1 MHLIITVY
9 GGHMDGAKTFSPKC
23 QYHDTWDRGIW
34 YTLYILHILKKG
46 RNMDS
51 KVTKTHRYRENQEK
65 ESERE
70 GYRTIYL
77 HLMCM
82 GKHTK

>member
-1 MHLIITVY
+1 MGQRLSLLSVNITIHGIEVY
-9 GGHMDGAKTFSPKC
+9 GIHCT
-23 QYHDTWDRGIW
+23 YYI
-34 YTLYILHILKKG
+34 ILHILKKG

-70 GYRTIYL
+70 GYRIIYL